1 MNYLESLLKLKP
13 SKLFTVL
20 FYTLGLFHPVLV
32 NLDLIMNGESRNGLV
47 VGYEFIDKQSENEFI
62 QGNEA
67 SNVKYSLIEVVIDST
82 VYEYDSGMYSR
93 YDLDERIKVIV
104 DKDNPSDY
112 LILSFTYLYFSLS
125 GLSLFLG
132 FLFYTLF
139 LYVQDFPKTRKA
151 YNRG

>member
-1 MNYLESLLKLKP
+1 
-13 SKLFTVL
+13 
-20 FYTLGLFHPVLV
+20 
-32 NLDLIMNGESRNGLV
+32 MNGESRNGLV

-93 YDLDERIKVIV
+93 YDLDEIIKVIV

-139 LYVQDFPKTRKA
+139 LYVQDFPKNRKA
-151 YNRG
+151 YSRG